1 MRRHFKYLVM
11 SLNSSRVL
19 QVLYV
24 IAWIIFVGLG
34 IQAGA
39 LVTSLVF
46 AFVKPENIS
55 KVWKEVDLTALYHYH
70 EGGFVQLLSLII
82 IVAVLKALMFYVI
95 IKLIHSRQVDFSKPF
110 SFAMERFLLNLG
122 YLSLGIGLFSFW
134 GLRVAAGFAKL
145 GVVMPDSSELKIG
158 GPDVWLFMGVIMFVL
173 AFIFKKGID
182 LQSENDLTV

>member
-1 MRRHFKYLVM
+1 M

-24 IAWIIFVGLG
+24 ISWIIFIGLG

-39 LVTSLVF
+39 LITNL
-46 AFVKPENIS
+46 AFTLANKPEIVS
-55 KVWKEVDLTALYHYH
+55 KLWKEVDLTALYHFH
-70 EGGFVQLLSLII
+70 EGGFVQMLSLII
-82 IVAVLKALMFYVI
+82 IVAVLKAILFYVI
-95 IKLIHSRQVDFSKPF
+95 IKLIHSRQIDFSKPF

-134 GLRVAAGFAKL
+134 AIRLATNFAKS
-145 GVVMPDSSELKIG
+145 GVNMPDSSELKIG
-158 GPDVWLFMGVIMFVL
+158 GPDVWLFMGVIMFVI